1 MASPTSLKP
10 GGHLGLRIADARV
23 ARIKGLMGRLPRGHG
38 LFCALV
44 TLLKGA
50 LMIQMAVQHVERLQI
65 VVRFARPDYYYE
77 AGEKPH
83 PKAFD
88 ELARVH
94 RTKFREWFRVDS
106 PRCVPSS

>member
-1 MASPTSLKP
+1 MASPTSVKP

-44 TLLKGA
+44 TLLKVA

-65 VVRFARPDYYYE
+65 VVKFARPDYYYE

-83 PKAFD
+83 PKTSTSWPAC
-88 ELARVH
+88 
-94 RTKFREWFRVDS
+94 T
-106 PRCVPSS
+106 PPSSLGSSEIGPH